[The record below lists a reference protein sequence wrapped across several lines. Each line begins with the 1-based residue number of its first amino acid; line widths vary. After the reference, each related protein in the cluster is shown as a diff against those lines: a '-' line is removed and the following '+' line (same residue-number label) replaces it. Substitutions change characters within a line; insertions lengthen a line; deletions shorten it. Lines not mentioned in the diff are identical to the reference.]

1 MSDLSIVNLSTYTSP
16 KIVENRTDS
25 FVSYGEDNNY
35 FQFLIDR
42 YNGSAT
48 NNAIINGMSEM
59 IFGKGLD
66 ATDSN
71 KKPEAYAQM
80 ITLLHDDCVRRVS
93 SDLKLMGQCA
103 MQIIYSK
110 DRKTIARVEHIAIET
125 LRAEKCN
132 EKGEVEAY
140 YMHPDWANYKKSD
153 KLTRIEA
160 FGYGKEA
167 IQIYYVKPY
176 RAGFKYYS
184 PVDYQGGIQYAEL
197 EEEISN
203 YHLNNILNGLSPS
216 MLINFNNGT
225 PDPEQRQL
233 IENRI
238 QSKFSGSSN
247 SGKFILSFND
257 NSESAASIEP
267 IQLSDAHNQY
277 QFLSD
282 ESMRKVMVS
291 HRVVSP
297 MLLGV
302 KDSSGFGNNADE
314 LKTASILM
322 DNTVIRPFQT
332 LLIKAFD
339 QILAYNDISLNLY
352 FKTLQPLEFM
362 DLGNVEDKET
372 KEEETGVKLAKENE
386 EFNDEEMLN
395 ALEGENITDEWEL
408 VEKREY
414 DEDNEDAEVWA
425 NRLLKEKQT
434 ALQKLADFVKS
445 KPNGESILDKSYYKV
460 RYEYSEKYSSD
471 NSRNFCETMMGRTS
485 KGVIYRK
492 EDIEKAGKEGV
503 NSSFGHKGQS
513 YSLFRFKG
521 GVNCG
526 HYWNENLYRLKSKT
540 EKYISKGKEVESIP
554 KSYVPKGRKYDDSKV
569 APKDMENSGRY
580 PLSEVSLGLGYK
592 PSQKR
597 GSSGKW
603 VKENKTCLDLTKLSD
618 RRDATTTKQAN
629 DYSKALR
636 AAKDSDPVGYWSV
649 DNISPEDAK
658 KGVIINKDYGGLMI
672 GANGDIKGL
681 YKNPESKAKGVGMKL
696 LNQAINNG
704 GRTLDNFDG
713 YLTKI
718 YVKEGFRITGRTPFN
733 EEYAPKG
740 WDKNLHGT
748 PDIVSMIYD
757 PKRELNI
764 REQRFTGD
772 DGYDEMIRHR
782 NSSLN
787 ICN

>member
-16 KIVENRTDS
+16 RIVESKTDD
-25 FVSYGEDNNY
+25 FVSYGDDNNY

-66 ATDSN
+66 ATDSSR
-71 KKPEAYAQM
+71 KPEAYAQM
-80 ITLLHDDCVRRVS
+80 ITLFHDTCVRRLS

-103 MQIIYSK
+103 MQVIYSK
-110 DRKTIARVEHIAIET
+110 DRKTIARVEHIPVET

-132 EKGEVEAY
+132 EKGEIEAY
-140 YMHPDWANYKKSD
+140 YMHPDWANYKKND

-167 IQIYYVKPY
+167 IQIYYIKPY

-257 NSESAASIEP
+257 NSETAASIEP

-282 ESMRKVMVS
+282 ESMRKVMVA

-314 LKTASILM
+314 LRTASILM

-332 LLIKAFD
+332 LLINAFD
-339 QILAYNDISLNLY
+339 KVLAYNDISLNLY

-362 DLGNVEDKET
+362 ELENIEDEET
-372 KEEETGVKLAKENE
+372 KEEQTGVKLAKENE
-386 EFNDEEMLN
+386 DFNDDEMLN
-395 ALEGENITDEWEL
+395 ALAGEELDEEWEL

-414 DEDNEDAEVWA
+414 SEENKSTEDWAES
-425 NRLLKEKQT
+425 LIKEKKT
-434 ALQKLADFVKS
+434 GLQKLADFIKS
-445 KPNGESILDKSYYKV
+445 KPNLESRLDKSFYKV
-460 RYEYSEKYSSD
+460 RYEYSEKYSSG
-471 NSRNFCETMMGRTS
+471 NSRNFCKTMMNRTG
-485 KGVIYRK
+485 KGVVYRK
-492 EDIEKAGKEGV
+492 EDIDQASFKGV
-503 NSSFGHKGQS
+503 NKSFGHKGNS
-513 YSLFRFKG
+513 YSLFKFKG

-540 EKYISKGKEVESIP
+540 EKYISKGKEVDNIP
-554 KSYVPKGRKYDDSKV
+554 NSYTPKGEEYNKAEI
-569 APKDMENSGRY
+569 APKDM
-580 PLSEVSLGLGYK
+580 P
-592 PSQKR
+592 
-597 GSSGKW
+597 
-603 VKENKTCLDLTKLSD
+603 
-618 RRDATTTKQAN
+618 
-629 DYSKALR
+629 
-636 AAKDSDPVGYWSV
+636 
-649 DNISPEDAK
+649 
-658 KGVIINKDYGGLMI
+658 
-672 GANGDIKGL
+672 
-681 YKNPESKAKGVGMKL
+681 
-696 LNQAINNG
+696 NNG
-704 GRTLDNFDG
+704 HHPN
-713 YLTKI
+713 Y
-718 YVKEGFRITGRTPFN
+718 
-733 EEYAPKG
+733 KG
-740 WDKNLHGT
+740 
-748 PDIVSMIYD
+748 
-757 PKRELNI
+757 
-764 REQRFTGD
+764 
-772 DGYDEMIRHR
+772 
-782 NSSLN
+782 
-787 ICN
+787 